1 MSIKTTLMAGLALM
15 ALPLAACS
23 NEGTTPQSAPE
34 SPAIAAPETP
44 MPPAA
49 STASAEVADSP
60 QSCLSERG
68 KAAADRLVE
77 RCLAVS
83 GATRP
88 PCNVENPCALMEDE
102 IKRNCD
108 SWPADG
114 TKPAECAA

>member
-1 MSIKTTLMAGLALM
+1 MFIKTTLMAGLSLM
-15 ALPLAACS
+15 VLPLAACS
-23 NEGTTPQSAPE
+23 NEGTPPQSAPE

-44 MPPAA
+44 APPVAP
-49 STASAEVADSP
+49 TASAAVADSP

-68 KAAADRLVE
+68 KVAADRLVE

-88 PCNVENPCALMEDE
+88 PCNVQNPCAMMENE
-102 IKRNCD
+102 ITRNCD

>member
-1 MSIKTTLMAGLALM
+1 MSMKTTLMAGLALI

-23 NEGTTPQSAPE
+23 SEGSPPPSAPE
-34 SPAIAAPETP
+34 NPAVAAPETP
-44 MPPAA
+44 AAPAA
-49 STASAEVADSP
+49 PTASATVADNAAT
-60 QSCLSERG
+60 CLSERG
-68 KAAADRLVE
+68 KAVADRLVE

-83 GATRP
+83 GATHP
-88 PCNVENPCALMEDE
+88 PCNVENSCAMMEDE